1 MTHRPELLEL
11 THRINRVQH
20 TLAMM
25 LAYDSLFDAENVTS
39 DLQLA
44 IARLD
49 ILTKKETK

>member
-25 LAYDSLFDAENVTS
+25 LAHDSLYDAKNVTA

-44 IARLD
+44 IARLSN
-49 ILTKKETK
+49 LTKKEAK